1 MGVLGGTIGYIWV
14 PFYVMDRNICGGGKQ
29 RPFPTRVRAAIAP
42 SVWWNA
48 EERTSSSDTRSLP
61 HKAVDMPLIMPIAWF
76 PRVLR
81 LFEGAMQLARV
92 GLCGDVSVGEHG
104 LRSASALPHT
114 SLRRSAKAR

>member
-1 MGVLGGTIGYIWV
+1 MATYGSLFTLWIVIFAGGDSK
-14 PFYVMDRNICGGGKQ
+14 DRFQ
-29 RPFPTRVRAAIAP
+29 REFALRAP

-104 LRSASALPHT
+104 LRSASALPRT